1 MRYLESQVPPDAQ
14 AFVAPTTDAFVEL
27 TVALTLIIGLLAL
40 AAGRFGRQRWL
51 TFWGRVTLLACAVYY
66 VWTGLP

>member
-1 MRYLESQVPPDAQ
+1 
-14 AFVAPTTDAFVEL
+14 VEL

-51 TFWGRVTLLACAVYY
+51 TFWGGVTLMTCAVYY
-66 VWTGLP
+66 VWTRIP